1 MLLSDEDKKSENGQK
16 MFERS
21 VDRMKLVTRQYSR
34 KQTRWIRNR
43 FLNKDR
49 PSPPVYAVSSNE
61 PKNWDTDCLEPA
73 VKVKLFNLMLSSLDF
88 MYLLVNSKSKAKL
101 RFRDLNH

>member
-1 MLLSDEDKKSENGQK
+1 MLLSEEEKKSERGQE
-16 MFERS
+16 MFNKS
-21 VDRMKLVTRQYSR
+21 VTRMKLVTRQYAR

-61 PKNWDTDCLEPA
+61 PKNWDKDCLEPA
-73 VKVKLFNLMLSSLDF
+73 VKVT
-88 MYLLVNSKSKAKL
+88 LLKI
-101 RFRDLNH
+101 